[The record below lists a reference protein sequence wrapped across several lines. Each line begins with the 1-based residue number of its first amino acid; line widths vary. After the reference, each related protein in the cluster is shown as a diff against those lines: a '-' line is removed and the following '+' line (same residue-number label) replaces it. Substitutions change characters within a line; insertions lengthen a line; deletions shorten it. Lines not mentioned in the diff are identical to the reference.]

1 MEILLW
7 LAPAVVVTA
16 VAMAVAGWA
25 GRERRESDRRSEA
38 AQARFA
44 AAINRD
50 HPASTLARPR
60 PVRDRSTGIAVRP
73 SRSGTARSSGGANSD
88 DRRSA

>member
-1 MEILLW
+1 VQILWW
-7 LAPAVVVTA
+7 LVPAFLVTCA
-16 VAMAVAGWA
+16 AMAVAGWA

-38 AQARFA
+38 AQERFA
-44 AAINRD
+44 QAIQRE
-50 HPASTLARPR
+50 HPTAHVSRPR

-73 SRSGTARSSGGANSD
+73 SRSGSVD